1 MGDAHPG
8 VPGSGRIGRTW
19 HDGGVSSPTPAP
31 SNGPSQP
38 AGPYDPWSDSG
49 EKPAESYTGLTGPG
63 EVRDL
68 ALVAALVTAA
78 GVVLGL
84 LWWWLAPSVVYLSD
98 GERAFLRNSEGED
111 TVSVDG
117 TFALIAAGLGLLTG
131 LLVFLLRRKGG
142 INIVVGLALGSLLA
156 GLVGWQVGRL
166 LGHSTDLG
174 ARAEEA
180 GRGGTFDGPLE
191 LNATIALLV
200 WPLAALLT
208 HLLVTALFG
217 PRDPAPVP
225 TTYTG
230 WGGPPPA
237 GSQPVP
243 PGPVAGPEPGP
254 APGPAGPPAP
264 EGPHRPY

>member
-8 VPGSGRIGRTW
+8 VPGSGWSGRTW

-38 AGPYDPWSDSG
+38 ARSYDPWNDKPG
-49 EKPAESYTGLTGPG
+49 EHAAGATESRIGLTGPD
-63 EVRDL
+63 EMRDL
-68 ALVAALVTAA
+68 ALVAALVTAV

-84 LWWWLAPSVVYLSD
+84 LWWWLAPSVPYLSD

-131 LLVFLLRRKGG
+131 LLVFLFRRTGG

-156 GLVGWQVGRL
+156 GLVGWQLGGL
-166 LGHSTDLG
+166 LGPSGDLG

-200 WPLAALLT
+200 LPLAALLA
-208 HLLVTALFG
+208 HLLVTAVFG
-217 PRDPAPVP
+217 PRDPEPVP

-230 WGGPPPA
+230 WGGQPPA
-237 GSQPVP
+237 TGSQPVP
-243 PGPVAGPEPGP
+243 PAPMPEPG
-254 APGPAGPPAP
+254 APEGPEGPAGPN
-264 EGPHRPY
+264 RPS